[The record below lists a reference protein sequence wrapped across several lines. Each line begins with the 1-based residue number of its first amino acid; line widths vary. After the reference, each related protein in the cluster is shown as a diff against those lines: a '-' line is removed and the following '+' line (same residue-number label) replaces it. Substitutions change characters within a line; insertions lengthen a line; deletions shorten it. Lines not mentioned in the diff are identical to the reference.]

1 MKRLTSRAA
10 VALVCFGLSLG
21 VGLSLGNS
29 GWAADQK
36 AGEKK
41 PTEKKPT
48 EKKPTEKK
56 PTEKKPTGK
65 KPDASADRI
74 DLAESGFQMTVPDA
88 WQRKQPKSNIVEH
101 EFEIPAA
108 TGDEQPGRLTVM
120 GAGGSI
126 EDNIKR
132 WQTQFRPD
140 EGASEVTTKVD
151 EKKVAGQKVTVV
163 DLSGTYVDKP
173 GGPFAPGK
181 AINRENYR
189 MLAAIIETTR
199 QGKKTGNYFIKL
211 VGPRQTLADNQEAFD
226 AMIDSLKQK

>member
-1 MKRLTSRAA
+1 MKRLTSRAV
-10 VALVCFGLSLG
+10 VALACVGLSLG
-21 VGLSLGNS
+21 VILLPVILSPAGL

-36 AGEKK
+36 DQKAGDKK
-41 PTEKKPT
+41 TSDKKAGA
-48 EKKPTEKK
+48 KK
-56 PTEKKPTGK
+56 
-65 KPDASADRI
+65 SADKI
-74 DLAESGFQMTVPDA
+74 DLADGAFQMTVPDA
-88 WQRKQPKSNIVEH
+88 WERKQPKVNIIEH
-101 EFEIPAA
+101 EFEIPAS

-120 GAGGSI
+120 GAGGTV

-140 EGASEVTTKVD
+140 EGASEVATKVD

-181 AINRENYR
+181 SINRENYR

-226 AMIDSLKQK
+226 EMIESLKQK

>member
-1 MKRLTSRAA
+1 MKRLTSHAI
-10 VALVCFGLSLG
+10 VALACVGLSLG
-21 VGLSLGNS
+21 VILSPVGL
-29 GWAADQK
+29 GWTADQK
-36 AGEKK
+36 EQKTGDKK
-41 PTEKKPT
+41 AR
-48 EKKPTEKK
+48 
-56 PTEKKPTGK
+56 GK
-65 KPDASADRI
+65 KPAAAADKI
-74 DLAESGFQMTVPDA
+74 ELADGAFQMTVPDA
-88 WQRKQPKSNIVEH
+88 WERKQPRVNIIEH

-120 GAGGSI
+120 GAGGTV

-132 WQTQFRPD
+132 WQSQFRPD
-140 EGASEVTTKVD
+140 EGAGEVTTKVD

-181 AINRENYR
+181 SINRENYR

-226 AMIDSLKQK
+226 EMLESLKQK